1 MKIRMTS
8 LGLPAALLAASLFGA
23 CSNTAKGIEED
34 TAQNTAKAKEAS
46 ADAAAAS
53 ERAAADAKVNAE
65 KAAEATKYAAG
76 NAVDATK
83 EGLEKATEATKDGMN
98 KAADAT
104 KDAAHD
110 ASMASK
116 NATNSTANAMDGAA
130 QTMQIKTALMEDK
143 SVDASHIDVDTNGT
157 TKVVTLKGRVPNSAQ
172 KASATRIAKGKAPDY
187 TIVNNLVIG

>member
-53 ERAAADAKVNAE
+53 ERAAADAKVNAD
-65 KAAEATKYAAG
+65 KAAEATKDAAG

-83 EGLEKATEATKDGMN
+83 EGLEKATEATKSGMN

-110 ASMASK
+110 ASVASK
-116 NATNSTANAMDGAA
+116 NAANSTANAMDGAA
-130 QTMQIKTALMEDK
+130 QTVQIKTALLEDK

-157 TKVVTLKGRVPNSAQ
+157 TKVVTLKGHVPNSAQ
-172 KASATRIAKGKAPDY
+172 KASATRIAKSKAADY